1 MQGALNRNKAAK
13 GEVRAAQGY
22 RIDGDAAAEV

>member
-1 MQGALNRNKAAK
+1 MALNRNKAAK
-13 GEVRAAQGY
+13 GEIWVAQGY